1 MIASTSD
8 NTAYTLRAFAPCPSG
23 HCSLRSQRRIC
34 WKPLCDMASDR
45 KDIGKYLYNK
55 KDIYFCIM
63 LVSQLKKERNS
74 YDIRIS

>member
-1 MIASTSD
+1 MSEKVQLKGGICELNFGYNVKMEVYTTLMSD
-8 NTAYTLRAFAPCPSG
+8 IP
-23 HCSLRSQRRIC
+23 
-34 WKPLCDMASDR
+34 KLCDMASDR